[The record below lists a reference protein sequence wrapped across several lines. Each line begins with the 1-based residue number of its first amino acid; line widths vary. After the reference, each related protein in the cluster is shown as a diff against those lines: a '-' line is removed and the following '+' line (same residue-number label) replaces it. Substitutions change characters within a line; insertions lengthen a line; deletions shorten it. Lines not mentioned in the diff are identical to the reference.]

1 MCKCGCVEK
10 NTITFRLIYSLFL
23 KANHHLVQPSK
34 HKVVTCVSPEVSML
48 GTCVCMAPEQS
59 TVILLARHRHL
70 QWCGHSSDPGTS
82 VTSTRATASSMASL
96 LGQLITV
103 TILSIAPCPPLA
115 AVFSQLHS
123 GSHTA
128 AAGHQQPPP
137 PLRRHNKPTARA
149 ALEHWSEL

>member
-70 QWCGHSSDPGTS
+70 LRALQRPRHQRDQGQGHRQQQHGVTAGSAHHCYCHHTLYCS
-82 VTSTRATASSMASL
+82 VSAPRRGVLTTTLGFPHRGRRPPAATA
-96 LGQLITV
+96 T
-103 TILSIAPCPPLA
+103 APE
-115 AVFSQLHS
+115 
-123 GSHTA
+123 T
-128 AAGHQQPPP
+128 QQTH
-137 PLRRHNKPTARA
+137 R
-149 ALEHWSEL
+149 

>member
-70 QWCGHSSDPGTS
+70 QWCWPPG
-82 VTSTRATASSMASL
+82 AD
-96 LGQLITV
+96 
-103 TILSIAPCPPLA
+103 LA
-115 AVFSQLHS
+115 APGGQHRGRRGGGGGGLLRPAAHPRPPCVGQAAQRGEVSTQSHLIELEITDWLLLQL
-123 GSHTA
+123 SH
-128 AAGHQQPPP
+128 
-137 PLRRHNKPTARA
+137 LRIY
-149 ALEHWSEL
+149 

>member
-34 HKVVTCVSPEVSML
+34 HKVVTCVSPEVSMR

-103 TILSIAPCPPLA
+103 TLYCSVSAPRRGVLTTTLGFPHRGRRPPA
-115 AVFSQLHS
+115 A
-123 GSHTA
+123 TA
-128 AAGHQQPPP
+128 TAPETQQT
-137 PLRRHNKPTARA
+137 RR
-149 ALEHWSEL
+149 

>member
-34 HKVVTCVSPEVSML
+34 HKVVTCVSPEVSMR

-70 QWCGHSSDPGTS
+70 QWCGHSSVPGTS
-82 VTSTRATASSMASL
+82 VTRARATASSMASL
-96 LGQLITV
+96 LGHHITVTV
-103 TILSIAPCPPLA
+103 TILSLAPCPPLA

-128 AAGHQQPPP
+128 AAGHQQPSG
-137 PLRRHNKPTARA
+137 LKFSRRVFGDNAFIKP
-149 ALEHWSEL
+149 

>member
-82 VTSTRATASSMASL
+82 VTRARATASSMASL

-103 TILSIAPCPPLA
+103 TILFIAPCPPLA

-128 AAGHQQPPP
+128 AAGHQHPSG
-137 PLRRHNKPTARA
+137 LKFSRRVFGRDKKG
-149 ALEHWSEL
+149 